1 MSFFVK
7 AVQLCARKTS
17 GPALRSL
24 SSAPGGR
31 ATALLQ
37 ELSSL
42 SKFPQSHQLESPAAQ
57 AATVPPEPELIEK
70 CGDVEE
76 EVVEMEEM
84 FCTAAAGLEWGG
96 DPFPRQTVFF
106 VVRIKPRKKER
117 ERKCPP
123 SYSSLSVGVI

>member
-42 SKFPQSHQLESPAAQ
+42 SKFPQSHQLDSPAAQ

-96 DPFPRQTVFF
+96 PRRGGRFAEPTRFGDWEQKGRCTDF
-106 VVRIKPRKKER
+106 
-117 ERKCPP
+117 
-123 SYSSLSVGVI
+123 